1 MRHIDSMSELRQAV
15 GLQAYSQTN
24 PLIVYQQEGRAMFE
38 EMVRGMTEDTAR
50 YVLRATI
57 EYNVKENKLLK
68 TLQQIKERKLQGI
81 ALELEKFVANV
92 NLGIKIWKDLKYQD
106 Y

>member
-38 EMVRGMTEDTAR
+38 EMVRGMTEDTAG
-50 YVLRATI
+50 YILRATI
-57 EYNVKENKLLK
+57 EYNVEREQVVKNTSTNQGEEVTRNRPK
-68 TLQQIKERKLQGI
+68 TRKVRGKRKPWQ
-81 ALELEKFVANV
+81 
-92 NLGIKIWKDLKYQD
+92 
-106 Y
+106 

>member
-1 MRHIDSMSELRQAV
+1 MSELRQAV

-57 EYNVKENKLLK
+57 EYNVQREQVVKNTSTNQGEEVTRNRPR
-68 TLQQIKERKLQGI
+68 TRKVRG
-81 ALELEKFVANV
+81 KR
-92 NLGIKIWKDLKYQD
+92 KPWH
-106 Y
+106 